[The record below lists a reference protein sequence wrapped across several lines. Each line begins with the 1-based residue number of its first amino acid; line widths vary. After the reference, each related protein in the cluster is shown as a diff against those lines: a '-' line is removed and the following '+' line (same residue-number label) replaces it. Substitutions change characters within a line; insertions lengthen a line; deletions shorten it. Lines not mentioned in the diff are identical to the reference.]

1 MGYLV
6 QQQAPLVMFDYKMIN
21 VSFVS
26 HQREKGGRGH
36 RLEFLLGCR
45 AAHGAVAARS
55 SGTLHVFARCF
66 DGDEKWRAR
75 NASNCCGLRA
85 CRAKFRRPGAQRF
98 ECCGLRAAG
107 QNSGLAGLTFREAI
121 MGEGPPP
128 KPAPPRYRHPR
139 YRYSHSSDHVDP
151 CMANTRGG
159 ERACW

>member
-36 RLEFLLGCR
+36 SLEFLLGCR

-98 ECCGLRAAG
+98 ELLRAAGRRAKSGGQERNASNCCGLRAAG
-107 QNSGLAGLTFREAI
+107 QNSGGQERNASNVAGC
-121 MGEGPPP
+121 GPPGKIQASP
-128 KPAPPRYRHPR
+128 
-139 YRYSHSSDHVDP
+139 
-151 CMANTRGG
+151 G
-159 ERACW
+159 

>member
-85 CRAKFRRPGAQRF
+85 AGQNSGGQERNASN
-98 ECCGLRAAG
+98 CCGLRAAG
-107 QNSGLAGLTFREAI
+107 QNQEARSATLRIVAGC
-121 MGEGPPP
+121 GPPGKIQASP
-128 KPAPPRYRHPR
+128 
-139 YRYSHSSDHVDP
+139 
-151 CMANTRGG
+151 G
-159 ERACW
+159 